1 METKIINMVVP
12 SIWEVPEEINIFTP
26 EEIAFILDVGCETIK
41 DARKLVAGLS
51 QKEIYN
57 KIRDETNKEIQKL
70 EIDLLVQKE
79 LRFKMEEA
87 LTVRYDTQLNEL
99 KKKNEELT
107 NKLKEIMNNS
117 LSLVQQEIEKEKEKC
132 RIMLE
137 EKNKQVLRF
146 TENYEKILQQT
157 NMKTSKKLGDEGE
170 ENFLMLSETFKDFVG
185 YKIEKKSHQ
194 AHKGDFHLFF
204 ENFNVLVDLKNYSG
218 SVQKKELEKIE
229 HDLSINSTMDYA
241 WLISYESNVCDWNRF
256 PIMCKWI
263 ITDIGL
269 KCIIIVNKLNSNKN
283 PMDTLRIVWNMTNEI
298 HIIMNKIK
306 ETKSKEM
313 NDDEIIKI
321 RERDFNILQKI
332 KMTQKRLSEMK
343 RNIASMSQI
352 AKDME
357 NDLID
362 AISMFTNELSK
373 NEYDKTLKIHEW
385 WYNNIEF
392 DDNAENKLISTDI
405 WFRFKKDNKTI
416 VEENNISIDDLK
428 EYIKNYV
435 DINNYIEKSK
445 KGSIELNGFKFIETI
460 KSDSIKS
467 DSIKDDNKMEVEIN
481 IPNSNKENIKKK
493 KVLKNLK

>member
-185 YKIEKKSHQ
+185 NKIEKK
-194 AHKGDFHLFF
+194 
-204 ENFNVLVDLKNYSG
+204 
-218 SVQKKELEKIE
+218 
-229 HDLSINSTMDYA
+229 
-241 WLISYESNVCDWNRF
+241 
-256 PIMCKWI
+256 
-263 ITDIGL
+263 IT
-269 KCIIIVNKLNSNKN
+269 S
-283 PMDTLRIVWNMTNEI
+283 
-298 HIIMNKIK
+298 
-306 ETKSKEM
+306 S
-313 NDDEIIKI
+313 
-321 RERDFNILQKI
+321 
-332 KMTQKRLSEMK
+332 S
-343 RNIASMSQI
+343 
-352 AKDME
+352 
-357 NDLID
+357 
-362 AISMFTNELSK
+362 
-373 NEYDKTLKIHEW
+373 
-385 WYNNIEF
+385 
-392 DDNAENKLISTDI
+392 
-405 WFRFKKDNKTI
+405 
-416 VEENNISIDDLK
+416 
-428 EYIKNYV
+428 
-435 DINNYIEKSK
+435 
-445 KGSIELNGFKFIETI
+445 
-460 KSDSIKS
+460 
-467 DSIKDDNKMEVEIN
+467 
-481 IPNSNKENIKKK
+481 
-493 KVLKNLK
+493 